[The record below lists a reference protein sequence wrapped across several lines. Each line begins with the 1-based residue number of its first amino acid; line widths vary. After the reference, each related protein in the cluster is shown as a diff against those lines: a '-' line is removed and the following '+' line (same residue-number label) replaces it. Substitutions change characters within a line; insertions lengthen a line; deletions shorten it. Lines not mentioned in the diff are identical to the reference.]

1 MMTSTDMSRVIAAYA
16 ERFHAGLE
24 PGHQVASPLGCWLL
38 LALCGTAGSGR
49 TREELADVLGV
60 DVDTAAGVVA
70 ALLGHPHPLVGSA
83 AGVWNRPMGDPAA
96 LAGWLSGLPEPVQ
109 TGDLPDQDAL
119 DAWASAHT
127 LGLIERFP
135 LQVTAETV
143 MMLASALATRIS
155 WDTPFDLVPAGEL
168 GPGSVWAGQ
177 VRSALTTPERQ
188 HRDQFIAVCERA
200 GDVCVHTAHAETQD
214 RDDFRYGL
222 AVTSVIGAAEV
233 PAADVLAAA
242 HQLAHAV
249 ATRSPVVR
257 RSLFDL
263 SPGETPLW
271 TLREQTTFGGREELC
286 TAVLPAWAAHSEHDL
301 DFPGSGIGVA
311 ARALA
316 ELLGLPADGYEA
328 KQSAVARYSRVG
340 FEAAAVSG
348 LGIPLGHAPQEAH
361 LQRVAQLRFGHPYAV
376 VAVTT
381 HERLDRHTGRIEPGP
396 WHGLPVFSAW
406 IADIQDAGD
415 LR

>member
-1 MMTSTDMSRVIAAYA
+1 
-16 ERFHAGLE
+16 
-24 PGHQVASPLGCWLL
+24 
-38 LALCGTAGSGR
+38 
-49 TREELADVLGV
+49 
-60 DVDTAAGVVA
+60 VVA
-70 ALLGHPHPLVGSA
+70 ALLDHPHPLVGSA
-83 AGVWNRPMGDPAA
+83 AAVWNRPMGDLAA
-96 LAGWLSGLPEPVQ
+96 LAGWLSGLPESVQ
-109 TGDLPDQDAL
+109 TGDLPDQGAL

-135 LQVTAETV
+135 LEVTAETV

-155 WDTPFDLVPAGEL
+155 WDYPFDLVPAAEL
-168 GPGSVWAGQ
+168 GPGSVWAGR
-177 VRSALTTPERQ
+177 VRRALATPERRHQ
-188 HRDQFIAVCERA
+188 NQFIAVSERA

-214 RDDFRYGL
+214 CDDFRYGL

-242 HQLAHAV
+242 HQVAHAV
-249 ATRSPVVR
+249 ATGRPLAR

-263 SPGETPLW
+263 PLGETPLW
-271 TLREQTTFGGREELC
+271 TLRDQTALGGPDELC

-301 DFPGSGIGVA
+301 DFAGSGIPIA

-316 ELLGLPADGYEA
+316 DLLGLRADGYEA
-328 KQSAVARYSRVG
+328 RQSAVARYSRVG

-348 LGIPLGHAPQEAH
+348 LGIALGFPEEHP
-361 LQRVAQLRFGHPYAV
+361 QRVAQLRFGHPYAV

-381 HERLDRHTGRIEPGP
+381 HERLDRHTGRIEPGL

-406 IADIQDAGD
+406 ITDIQDADED
-415 LR
+415 L